1 MDQPIYMQE
10 HWFALLKSRCAGAVH
25 AHIALALGIS
35 RTALSMILNGTGPYG
50 EGQASTDR
58 IAERVI
64 HTYGRYVCPHLTE
77 EAGGVSQEV
86 TADQCRAHAHRSAPS
101 TPRDMRHWQACNQ
114 CPHKAASAPPVARA
128 VQPRN
133 KVIPIHSTPNPQEA
147 P

>member
-1 MDQPIYMQE
+1 MKPPYMSE
-10 HWFALLKSRCAGAVH
+10 SWFELLQKRTEGQQRTQVAKT
-25 AHIALALGIS
+25 LGIS
-35 RTALSMILNGTGPYG
+35 PATLSQVLNGSGEYG
-50 EGQASTDR
+50 KGTASTSRVADK
-58 IAERVI
+58 VI
-64 HTYGRYVCPHLTE
+64 HTFGRYVCPHLTE

-114 CPHKAASAPPVARA
+114 CPHKAASAPPVARV
-128 VQPRN
+128 VQPHN

>member
-1 MDQPIYMQE
+1 MKPPYMSE
-10 HWFALLKSRCAGAVH
+10 SWFELLRLRTEGQQRTQVAKT
-25 AHIALALGIS
+25 LGIS
-35 RTALSMILNGTGPYG
+35 PATLSQVLNGSGEYG
-50 EGQASTDR
+50 KGTAST
-58 IAERVI
+58 ARVADKVV
-64 HTYGRYVCPHLTE
+64 HTFGRYVCPHLTE

>member
-1 MDQPIYMQE
+1 MKPPYMSE
-10 HWFALLKSRCAGAVH
+10 SWFELLQQRTEGQQRTQVAKT
-25 AHIALALGIS
+25 LGIS
-35 RTALSMILNGTGPYG
+35 PATLSQVLNGSGEYG
-50 EGQASTDR
+50 KGTASTS
-58 IAERVI
+58 RVADKVV
-64 HTYGRYVCPHLTE
+64 HTFGRYVCPYLTE

>member
-1 MDQPIYMQE
+1 MKPPYMSE
-10 HWFALLKSRCAGAVH
+10 SWFELLQKRTEGQQRTQVAKT
-25 AHIALALGIS
+25 LGIS
-35 RTALSMILNGTGPYG
+35 PATLSQVLNGSGEYG
-50 EGQASTDR
+50 KGTAST
-58 IAERVI
+58 ARVADKVV
-64 HTYGRYVCPHLTE
+64 HTFGRYVCPHLTE

-133 KVIPIHSTPNPQEA
+133 KVIPIHSTTNPQEA

>member
-1 MDQPIYMQE
+1 MKPPYMSE
-10 HWFALLKSRCAGAVH
+10 SWFELLQQRTEGQKRTQVAKT
-25 AHIALALGIS
+25 LGIS
-35 RTALSMILNGTGPYG
+35 PATLSQVLNGSGEYG
-50 EGQASTDR
+50 KGTAST
-58 IAERVI
+58 ARVADKVV
-64 HTYGRYVCPHLTE
+64 HTFGRYVCPHLTE

-133 KVIPIHSTPNPQEA
+133 KVIPIHSTPVPQEA

>member
-1 MDQPIYMQE
+1 MKPPYMSE
-10 HWFALLKSRCAGAVH
+10 SWFELLQQRTEGQKRTQVAKT
-25 AHIALALGIS
+25 LGIS
-35 RTALSMILNGTGPYG
+35 PATLSQVLNGSGEYG
-50 EGQASTDR
+50 KGTAST
-58 IAERVI
+58 ARVADKVV
-64 HTYGRYVCPHLTE
+64 HTFGRYVCPHLTE

-114 CPHKAASAPPVARA
+114 CPHKAASAPPVARV

>member
-1 MDQPIYMQE
+1 MKPPYMSE
-10 HWFALLKSRCAGAVH
+10 SWFELLQQRTEGQQRTQVAKT
-25 AHIALALGIS
+25 LGIS
-35 RTALSMILNGTGPYG
+35 PATLSQVLNGSGEYG
-50 EGQASTDR
+50 KGTAST
-58 IAERVI
+58 ARVADKVV
-64 HTYGRYVCPHLTE
+64 HTFGRYVCPHLTE

-128 VQPRN
+128 VQPRS
-133 KVIPIHSTPNPQEA
+133 KVIPIHSTPVPQEA

>member
-1 MDQPIYMQE
+1 MKPPYMSE
-10 HWFALLKSRCAGAVH
+10 SWFELLQQRTEGQQRTQVAKT
-25 AHIALALGIS
+25 LGIS
-35 RTALSMILNGTGPYG
+35 PATLSQVLNGSGEYG
-50 EGQASTDR
+50 KGTAST
-58 IAERVI
+58 ARVADKVV
-64 HTYGRYVCPHLTE
+64 HTFGRYVCPHLTE

-133 KVIPIHSTPNPQEA
+133 KVIPIQSTPVPQEA

>member
-1 MDQPIYMQE
+1 MKPPYMSE
-10 HWFALLKSRCAGAVH
+10 SWFELLQKRTEGQKRTQVAKT
-25 AHIALALGIS
+25 LGIS
-35 RTALSMILNGTGPYG
+35 PATLSQVLNGSGEYG
-50 EGQASTDR
+50 KGTAST
-58 IAERVI
+58 ARVADKVV
-64 HTYGRYVCPHLTE
+64 HTFGRYVCPHLTE

-101 TPRDMRHWQACNQ
+101 TPRDMRHWQACNR

-133 KVIPIHSTPNPQEA
+133 KVIPIHNTPNPQEA

>member
-1 MDQPIYMQE
+1 MKPPYMSE
-10 HWFALLKSRCAGAVH
+10 SWFELLQKRTEGQKRTQVAKT
-25 AHIALALGIS
+25 LGIS
-35 RTALSMILNGTGPYG
+35 PATLSQVLNGSGEYG
-50 EGQASTDR
+50 KGTAST
-58 IAERVI
+58 ARVADKVV
-64 HTYGRYVCPHLTE
+64 HTFGRYVCPHLTE

-133 KVIPIHSTPNPQEA
+133 KVIPIHSTPVPQEA

>member
-1 MDQPIYMQE
+1 MKPPYMSE
-10 HWFALLKSRCAGAVH
+10 SWFELLQQRTEGQQRTQVAKT
-25 AHIALALGIS
+25 LGIS
-35 RTALSMILNGTGPYG
+35 PATLSQVLNGSGEYG
-50 EGQASTDR
+50 KGTASTS
-58 IAERVI
+58 RVADKVV
-64 HTYGRYVCPHLTE
+64 HTFGRYVCPYLTE

-114 CPHKAASAPPVARA
+114 CPHKAANAPPVARA
-128 VQPRN
+128 VQLRH

>member
-1 MDQPIYMQE
+1 MKPPYMSE
-10 HWFALLKSRCAGAVH
+10 SWFELLQKRTEGQKRTQVAKT
-25 AHIALALGIS
+25 LGIS
-35 RTALSMILNGTGPYG
+35 PATLSQVLNGSGEYG
-50 EGQASTDR
+50 KGTAST
-58 IAERVI
+58 ARVADKVV
-64 HTYGRYVCPHLTE
+64 HTFGRYVCPHLTE

-114 CPHKAASAPPVARA
+114 CPHKAASAPPVARV

>member
-1 MDQPIYMQE
+1 MKPPYMSE
-10 HWFALLKSRCAGAVH
+10 SWFELLQKRTEGQKRTQVAKT
-25 AHIALALGIS
+25 LGIS
-35 RTALSMILNGTGPYG
+35 PATLSQVLNGSGEYG
-50 EGQASTDR
+50 KGTAST
-58 IAERVI
+58 ARVADKVV
-64 HTYGRYVCPHLTE
+64 HTFGRYVCPHLTE

-101 TPRDMRHWQACNQ
+101 TPRDMRHWQACNR

-128 VQPRN
+128 VQPRS

>member
-1 MDQPIYMQE
+1 MKPPYMSE
-10 HWFALLKSRCAGAVH
+10 SWFELLQKRTEGQKRTQVAKT
-25 AHIALALGIS
+25 LGIS
-35 RTALSMILNGTGPYG
+35 PATLSQVLNGSGEYG
-50 EGQASTDR
+50 KGTASTARVADK
-58 IAERVI
+58 VI
-64 HTYGRYVCPHLTE
+64 HTFGRYVCPHLTE

>member
-1 MDQPIYMQE
+1 MKPPYMSE
-10 HWFALLKSRCAGAVH
+10 SWFELLQQRTEGQKRTQVAKT
-25 AHIALALGIS
+25 LGIS
-35 RTALSMILNGTGPYG
+35 PATLSQVLNGSGEYG
-50 EGQASTDR
+50 KGTASTS
-58 IAERVI
+58 RVADKVV
-64 HTYGRYVCPHLTE
+64 HTFGRYVCPYLTE